1 MKAKSYYYYYGTIE
15 QFIKLRK
22 PRYESRAIDR
32 GPSSGTANVWAC
44 RGYQGISRIFAL
56 VFWQRHFIRTGNEIE
71 ARVDLNYLMIRQHFI
86 THNHYVENKSIEV
99 RLVEGP
105 FTYLEGKWQFTATS
119 EDSCLIHFELHYEF
133 SNFLISKAFGPVFKV
148 ISNTMVEAFIK
159 EADKRYG

>member
-1 MKAKSYYYYYGTIE
+1 MKVEQSIEVPHQAQQMYGLVADIKAYPEFLPWWSGSAILYE
-15 QFIKLRK
+15 Q
-22 PRYESRAIDR
+22 D
-32 GPSSGTANVWAC
+32 
-44 RGYQGISRIFAL
+44 
-56 VFWQRHFIRTGNEIE
+56 NEIE

>member
-1 MKAKSYYYYYGTIE
+1 MKVEQSIEVPHQAQQMYGLVADIKAYPEFLPWCSGSAILYE
-15 QFIKLRK
+15 Q
-22 PRYESRAIDR
+22 D
-32 GPSSGTANVWAC
+32 
-44 RGYQGISRIFAL
+44 
-56 VFWQRHFIRTGNEIE
+56 NEIE

-133 SNFLISKAFGPVFKV
+133 SNFLI
-148 ISNTMVEAFIK
+148 
-159 EADKRYG
+159 

>member
-1 MKAKSYYYYYGTIE
+1 M
-15 QFIKLRK
+15 
-22 PRYESRAIDR
+22 
-32 GPSSGTANVWAC
+32 
-44 RGYQGISRIFAL
+44 
-56 VFWQRHFIRTGNEIE
+56 
-71 ARVDLNYLMIRQHFI
+71 
-86 THNHYVENKSIEV
+86 

>member
-1 MKAKSYYYYYGTIE
+1 MAQYRSLQNYANLGMKVEQSMEVPHQVQQMYGLVADIE
-15 QFIKLRK
+15 AYPEFLPWCSGSAIL
-22 PRYESRAIDR
+22 YEQD
-32 GPSSGTANVWAC
+32 
-44 RGYQGISRIFAL
+44 
-56 VFWQRHFIRTGNEIE
+56 NEIE

>member
-1 MKAKSYYYYYGTIE
+1 MKVEQSIEVPHQAQQMYGLVADIKAYSEFLPWGSGSAILYE
-15 QFIKLRK
+15 Q
-22 PRYESRAIDR
+22 D
-32 GPSSGTANVWAC
+32 
-44 RGYQGISRIFAL
+44 
-56 VFWQRHFIRTGNEIE
+56 NEIE